1 MWDKIFKLEVV
12 DLIIRL
18 SEQTEDKDTIN
29 QFRDFVEAELDYK
42 VVIVLAMQWH
52 MHDDVRQANL
62 AIHHAGEF
70 HASRF
75 VLLMDSLSALI
86 KEGTL
91 K

>member
-1 MWDKIFKLEVV
+1 MWDKIFKLEVI

-18 SEQTEDKDTIN
+18 SEQTEDKNTIK
-29 QFRDFVEAELDYK
+29 QFREFVEAELDYK
-42 VVIVLAMQWH
+42 TVVVSAMQWH

-62 AIHHAGEF
+62 AIHYVGEF
-70 HASRF
+70 HASRY
-75 VLLMDSLSALI
+75 VLLMDSLSRLI